1 MDALYIYHCCYA
13 LWDYMMRKGVK
24 IGYVQAVKH
33 NNITYLHFQTQSYSH
48 DNDNFIAYSYI
59 RKIRSNTSKIP
70 NTWDEYT

>member
-24 IGYVQAVKH
+24 IGYVICLLHKPVQAVNH

-48 DNDNFIAYSYI
+48 DNDNFIAYSYPLE
-59 RKIRSNTSKIP
+59 K
-70 NTWDEYT
+70 